1 MEMKDMSD
9 DRMGQMSSEVLEI
22 LNEDGGEFALTIR
35 LADGRI
41 VRTKGRAAVST
52 NGDGTAPQSF
62 DFDSEDFHQEVMR
75 GNIDIR
81 TVCAALARSIK
92 AQGSR

>member
-1 MEMKDMSD
+1 MTEMND

-22 LNEDGGEFALTIR
+22 LTEDGGDFVLTIR

-41 VRTKGRAAVST
+41 VRTKGRAAAPSI
-52 NGDGTAPQSF
+52 GEGAAPQSF
-62 DFDSEDFHQEVMR
+62 DFDSEDFHQEVMK

-81 TVCAALARSIK
+81 TVCAALGRSLK
-92 AQGSR
+92 LQGSR

>member
-1 MEMKDMSD
+1 MSD

-22 LNEDGGEFALTIR
+22 LNEDGGEFALSIR

-41 VRTKGRAAVST
+41 VRTKGRAVAST
-52 NGDGTAPQSF
+52 NGDSTAPQSF
-62 DFDSEDFHQEVMR
+62 DFDSEDFHLEVMK

-81 TVCAALARSIK
+81 TVCAALGRSLRP
-92 AQGSR
+92 QGSR